1 MASKKKVI
9 EMITLVKGQWG
20 YFGKDVSAEVLVNF
34 WGTMLKDIPDDI
46 CEIAFLNCM
55 RKCHDAPAPADI
67 LDEVKGMVK
76 STEPSDEQL
85 WSQLVKTLD
94 KVYDQWT
101 LFPYD
106 MIQPNGKTQGQNAR
120 DRVEKMWNEL
130 PYQIQQFVGS
140 KGELIRMA
148 RCSEDDLKFEKNR
161 FLKSMPDIQKR
172 QEYTELLEGH
182 NIDITMLMGKNES
195 LLIGS

>member
-1 MASKKKVI
+1 MASKKKLI
-9 EMITLVKGQWG
+9 EMIMSIKAIYPYYAKDSDIELTVKTWNI
-20 YFGKDVSAEVLVNF
+20 L
-34 WGTMLKDIPDDI
+34 LKNIPDDVT
-46 CEIAFLNCM
+46 EIAFYKALQTCKM
-55 RKCHDAPAPADI
+55 PPTPADV
-67 LDEVKGMVK
+67 LEEVKGLQK
-76 STEPSDEQL
+76 AIEPSDEEL
-85 WSQLVKTLD
+85 WGQLVKTLD

-130 PYQIQQFVGS
+130 PYKIQQFVGS

-161 FLKSMPDIQKR
+161 FLKSMPDIQRRK
-172 QEYTELLEGH
+172 EYAELTDGV
-182 NIDITMLMGKNES
+182 DIAMLMGRNEN